1 MRLGQVQSA
10 YHCGYPVCKLL
21 HACIT
26 PHVNLL
32 LSGDGHALVA

>member
-1 MRLGQVQSA
+1 MRLGQVRSVDN
-10 YHCGYPVCKLL
+10 CGYPVCKLL

-32 LSGDGHALVA
+32 LQGSSHALQV